1 MHPDVK
7 QQKMSYVSSHFRL
20 GGCDSLLDIAHG
32 TPISITLVTPARHL
46 LFTPNMGLQPE
57 ARPPLISPPPDSW
70 HLLWDCYWVNDEL
83 RMHAS
88 FSCSFLRSIIRDYS
102 RSSAAAPR
110 RIKVCVSEIYWP
122 NNNLCSRP
130 TGPSSSINL
139 NLHRNTI
146 RAHIY
151 LWQHSL
157 HYSSLCGGNLIRS
170 SSWN

>member
-7 QQKMSYVSSHFRL
+7 QQKTSYVSSHFRL
-20 GGCDSLLDIAHG
+20 FAGYSTRHTKHG
-32 TPISITLVTPARHL
+32 SPARGSAASYL
-46 LFTPNMGLQPE
+46 T
-57 ARPPLISPPPDSW
+57 SSW
-70 HLLWDCYWVNDEL
+70 ILLWDCYWVNDEL

>member
-7 QQKMSYVSSHFRL
+7 QQKMSRFVSLQAGRMRLFAGYSTRPSESLWWLQLDTCSSHQTRVSFSSPRL
-20 GGCDSLLDIAHG
+20 GRLL
-32 TPISITLVTPARHL
+32 SHL
-46 LFTPNMGLQPE
+46 LLTPNTCSGTVLG
-57 ARPPLISPPPDSW
+57 RPRAEDAG
-70 HLLWDCYWVNDEL
+70 
-83 RMHAS
+83 AS

-102 RSSAAAPR
+102 RSSAAASR

-122 NNNLCSRP
+122 NNNLSSRP
-130 TGPSSSINL
+130 TAPSSSMNL

-157 HYSSLCGGNLIRS
+157 HHSSLCGGNLICS